1 MKNLKKS
8 LAAIITLILAV
19 GIFSGCGKNKEKAV
33 SNQES
38 TKKEI
43 KIGVLQGPY
52 NVLFD
57 KAVKPILEK
66 EGYTVKSVE
75 FQDLLQSEIA
85 LKNNEIDF
93 NVAQHEAYVENF
105 NKTQNAQLVEIT
117 PIPTVPAGIFSAK
130 YKSINQI
137 KDGAKIAIPND
148 ASNTAR
154 AYALLQKAG
163 WIKLKDKVDLLKAS
177 SSDVVDN
184 PHHLQFVEMD
194 SLNIPRALKDF
205 DFAVITGSIV
215 YNAKIDPSTALL
227 QEDISKHLILDVAV
241 NKQNKDT
248 EWAKAIV
255 KAYHSD
261 EFKKYMKENNTNK
274 FWYIPDELK

>member
-1 MKNLKKS
+1 MKKLKKS
-8 LAAIITLILAV
+8 LIAILTLTLAA
-19 GIFSGCGKNKEKAV
+19 GIFFGCGKKQETTA

-38 TKKEI
+38 TKKVI
-43 KIGVLQGPY
+43 TVGVSQGPY

-57 KAVKPILEK
+57 QAVKPILEK
-66 EGYTVKSVE
+66 QGYTVKSVD

-93 NVAQHEAYVENF
+93 NVAQHEAYTENF
-105 NKTQNAQLVEIT
+105 NKTQNGRLVGIT

-130 YKSINQI
+130 YKSISQI
-137 KDGAKIAIPND
+137 KDGAKIAIPSD

-177 SSDVVDN
+177 ASDVVEN

-194 SLNIPRALKDF
+194 SLNIPRAMPDF

-215 YNAKIDPSTALL
+215 YNAKIDPKTALL
-227 QEDISKHLILDVAV
+227 QEDILKHLVLEVVV
-241 NKQNKDT
+241 NKEDKDT

-261 EFKKYMKENNTNK
+261 EFKKYMKEHNTNN